1 MPRRDSLFYKLS
13 KALLDPGKVIPH
25 LKRVFRNRKLQGERS
40 DFLDFYSGVVD
51 DMVSTDPDK
60 AVGAADHDAWLQ
72 VGELQFKFLTSH
84 GLQPTHRF
92 LDIGCGNLRAGWR
105 FIEYLEQGNYTGTD
119 ISPKVLHAALDTMKS
134 KNLQAKRPYLYVV
147 KDCDFSFLP
156 AESIDV
162 AHAHSVFSHLPLPLI
177 EQCLTQLLAVLKPG
191 GFFDFT
197 FLPSDRTYSFCDEDF
212 YYPDAELLDVARR
225 AGYDARLMED
235 WDYPQKKIRAT
246 KPGLP

>member
-1 MPRRDSLFYKLS
+1 MPRRDSLLYKLS
-13 KALLDPGKVIPH
+13 KALIEPGKVIPH
-25 LKRVFRNRKLQGERS
+25 LKRVFRNRKLLGQRG

-51 DMVSTDPDK
+51 DMAATNPDM
-60 AVGAADHDAWLQ
+60 AVGAADHEAWLA

-84 GLQPTHRF
+84 GLQPGDRF

-105 FIEYLEQGNYTGTD
+105 FIEYLDQSNYIGTD
-119 ISPKVLHAALDTMKS
+119 ISPKVLHAALDTVKARE
-134 KNLQAKRPYLYVV
+134 LQAKQPYLYVV

-156 AESIDV
+156 AASFDV

-177 EQCLTQLLAVLKPG
+177 EQCLTQTLSILKPG

-212 YYPDAELLDVARR
+212 YYPDAQLLDVARR
-225 AGYDARLMED
+225 LGYEARLVED
-235 WDYPQKKIRAT
+235 WDYPQKKIRAI
-246 KPGLP
+246 KPVSP